1 MAENKN
7 KSMEEIVYKTLKD
20 AILQRLLAPGT
31 QLVELTI
38 SEKLHTSRTP
48 VRNAMKKLAA
58 DGIIN
63 IIPNKGAFVISPSLD
78 DIMQAYE
85 IRAELECVAMRLSIN
100 DINETDIEKLT
111 AIVNEEYEAIKKC
124 DITKHLS
131 SNKQFHMFFSRKYN
145 NKFLR
150 KYTEEIIDKINIYL
164 RMHDKLYN
172 VELKEI
178 SRNMEHKE
186 MIELISK
193 KDASSLEPF
202 LRKHISTSL
211 NDLQLNQN
219 NYKLLDEIF

>member
-7 KSMEEIVYKTLKD
+7 KSMEEIIYKTLKD

-78 DIMQAYE
+78 DILQAYE

-111 AIVNEEYEAIKKC
+111 AIVNEEYNAIKNG

-193 KDASSLEPF
+193 KDAASLEPF
-202 LRKHISTSL
+202 LRKHIATSL

>member
-1 MAENKN
+1 MTNIKT
-7 KSMEEIVYKTLKD
+7 KSMEEYVYKTLKD

-78 DIMQAYE
+78 DILQAYE
-85 IRAELECVAMRLSIN
+85 IRAELECMAMRLCID
-100 DINETDIEKLT
+100 DINEIDIAELK
-111 AIVNEEYEAIKKC
+111 AIIDEENEATKMV
-124 DITKHLS
+124 DISKHLS

-145 NKFLR
+145 NKFLI
-150 KYTEEIIDKINIYL
+150 KYTEEIIDRINIYL

-172 VELKEI
+172 VELNEI

-186 MIELISK
+186 IIDLTSK
-193 KDASSLEPF
+193 KQADKLDPL
-202 LRKHISTSL
+202 LRRHIATSL
-211 NDLQLNQN
+211 NDLQLKQN
-219 NYKLLDEIF
+219 NYKSLSEIF